1 MKTVSFRVR
10 KFFDSEVF
18 LTFDISDEANL
29 DEDILDFL
37 EDEEPEGIV
46 PIIYEEEEECDTFSY
61 EVTDKIRLSELSN
74 QEINAEM
81 VLLVLRGLIL
91 AFIDMQEYRIPLS
104 YLVLNQNYVYI
115 DSDYKIEF
123 ICIPLEEMQ
132 GNADLP
138 GFLRN
143 LIAGLRYDPTE
154 NISYVARLLTYVND
168 VANFNLRNME
178 ALIEELMEQMEVNVQ
193 DDASAEIYAEYQELE
208 EEPEETMP
216 EPVEVKQ
223 AVTAQVEPK
232 QTVDTQKVTKQA
244 EPEQVT
250 KNSEP
255 SVEDIMEKMK
265 AVESMVKDIR
275 RSVKDIELPAG
286 EVNQSMKTV
295 ESMMGDLVAPVQQTK
310 AAPVKENK
318 EMVFEEAPSEELE
331 DEDIELRKGKLSLSK
346 EHLVEPELM
355 EENVVMESEE
365 EDSETLENEVAFK
378 TREAVTGVVL
388 TDELDEFLAEKEREE
403 KLEESNIKIKKNI
416 KINRASIVK
425 STQEELKE
433 AEENNEVEEPETEEE
448 TVSNSILGQT
458 LAMTGIL
465 GAATPP
471 KINPYLIR
479 VNTEE
484 RVMIDKQNFKI
495 GKANMGVDYRVRG
508 NGAVS
513 RIHATIINR
522 DGVYYIKD
530 NKSTNHTYVNGK
542 NVQDGETELL
552 THDCRIVLGDEEFT
566 FKLR

>member
-46 PIIYEEEEECDTFSY
+46 PIIFEEEEEGDTFSY

-81 VLLVLRGLIL
+81 VLLVLRGLVM
-91 AFIDMQEYRIPLS
+91 AFIDMQEYRIPLA

-115 DSDYKIEF
+115 DSDYKVEF
-123 ICIPLEEMQ
+123 ICIPLAEMQ
-132 GNADLP
+132 GNVDLA

-154 NISYVARLLTYVND
+154 DISYVARLLTYVNNS
-168 VANFNLRNME
+168 ANFNLRNME
-178 ALIEELMEQMEVNVQ
+178 ALIEELMEQMQVDVQ
-193 DDASAEIYAEYQELE
+193 DDSSAEIYAEYQEVE
-208 EEPEETMP
+208 EEPEEIVPEQPIVEPEVPKQP
-216 EPVEVKQ
+216 EPKIV
-223 AVTAQVEPK
+223 A
-232 QTVDTQKVTKQA
+232 
-244 EPEQVT
+244 PEQPVQKAQPVQNT
-250 KNSEP
+250 EP

-275 RSVKDIELPAG
+275 RSVKDIESPMG
-286 EVNQSMKTV
+286 DVGQSMKAV
-295 ESMMGDLVAPVQQTK
+295 ESVMKDIVSPVQQAK
-310 AAPVKENK
+310 APSVL
-318 EMVFEEAPSEELE
+318 EEAEEDVE
-331 DEDIELRKGKLSLSK
+331 IRKGKLSLSN

-355 EENVVMESEE
+355 EENVVDE
-365 EDSETLENEVAFK
+365 EDMEPEDNEAAFK
-378 TREAVTGVVL
+378 TREAVTGIVI
-388 TDELDEFLAEKEREE
+388 TNDLDEFLAEKEREE

-433 AEENNEVEEPETEEE
+433 AEENHEMEEPDVEEE
-448 TVSNSILGQT
+448 TVSSSILGQT

-465 GAATPP
+465 GASVPP

-513 RIHATIINR
+513 RVHATIVNR

-552 THDCRIVLGDEEFT
+552 THDCKIVLGDEEFT